1 MYTHRDGQVFGRG
14 AASYSQE
21 GAMGELVQVLWT
33 GQEEA
38 ATSCLGWAGVL
49 RGWEGAASR
58 VHERALV

>member
-1 MYTHRDGQVFGRG
+1 
-14 AASYSQE
+14 
-21 GAMGELVQVLWT
+21 MGELVQVLWT